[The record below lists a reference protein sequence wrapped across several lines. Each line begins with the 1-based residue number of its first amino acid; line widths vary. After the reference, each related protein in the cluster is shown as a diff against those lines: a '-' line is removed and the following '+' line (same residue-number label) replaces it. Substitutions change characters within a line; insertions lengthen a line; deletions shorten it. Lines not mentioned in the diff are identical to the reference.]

1 MAICYSAIASV
12 SRLAMLDRLNNGTLL
27 LASIILLLL
36 SVLLINIGH
45 QVLTPM
51 QSSQLLTD
59 PFLQLPTETTVRVV
73 WFTEFPGVDHQVAY
87 GERFSRIAIASTT
100 QMSRARE
107 DQKSR
112 VGNQTQDGQ
121 IYQNTT
127 ERNIWRHEAEVTG
140 LSQGTRIPYR
150 VTSVRANGEVVNSQV
165 FTLAPQPAPGRP
177 VKILLTSDHQLK
189 PMTAANL
196 QKVAE
201 TVGRVDA
208 VFFAGDLVNVPDR
221 ASEWFDDN
229 RGNAF
234 FPALQGRANYS
245 LEKNGV
251 TTNYT
256 GGELIQHAPLFPA
269 IGNHEVMGR
278 WDRESS
284 LNDQF
289 NNSYPRAAAA
299 EIAQQLNITV
309 SKDWL
314 QDRSFNT
321 NTYEEIFTLPQHL
334 PGSDVSG
341 EPGERYSHYSGDIGE
356 KYYAVTFGDLRL
368 VVPYITN
375 MWRTPSLGKQ
385 AKGRFR
391 ESDRDL
397 QNLVDWG
404 YGQHIF
410 EPIKRGSPQYN
421 WLKSELE
428 SREFQQAKYK
438 IVMFHHSP
446 HSLGE
451 NVVPAY
457 TDPVQEIDRD
467 AAGNIEAVRYE
478 YPKEADY
485 IIRDVMPLLESA
497 GVQLVFC
504 GHSHLWN
511 RFISPS
517 GMHFLETSNVGNSYS
532 AFLDKQRSVPAG
544 YREEYVATGD
554 PNGLEPVVPT
564 IAPLRGEDGR
574 VLPYIASNDITVFS
588 ILDTGNGVVSSYYFD
603 TRQPDGD
610 VVKFDQFRLGRYS

>member
-1 MAICYSAIASV
+1 M
-12 SRLAMLDRLNNGTLL
+12 T
-27 LASIILLLL
+27 
-36 SVLLINIGH
+36 
-45 QVLTPM
+45 
-51 QSSQLLTD
+51 
-59 PFLQLPTETTVRVV
+59 
-73 WFTEFPGVDHQVAY
+73 
-87 GERFSRIAIASTT
+87 
-100 QMSRARE
+100 
-107 DQKSR
+107 
-112 VGNQTQDGQ
+112 
-121 IYQNTT
+121 
-127 ERNIWRHEAEVTG
+127 
-140 LSQGTRIPYR
+140 QGTRLPYR

-165 FTLAPQPAPGRP
+165 FTLAPQPAPRMP

-208 VFFAGDLVNVPDR
+208 VFFAGDLVNIPDR

-234 FPALQGRANYS
+234 FPTLQGRANYS

-256 GGELIQHAPLFPA
+256 GGELIQHAPLFGA

-299 EIAQQLNITV
+299 QIAQQLNIKV

-314 QDRSFNT
+314 QDNSFNA
-321 NTYEEIFTLPQHL
+321 NTYEEIFTLPQNS
-334 PGSDVSG
+334 PGG
-341 EPGERYSHYSGDIGE
+341 EL
-356 KYYAVTFGDLRL
+356 YYAVTFGDLRL

-375 MWRTPSLGKQ
+375 MWRTPSLAKH

-397 QNLVDWG
+397 QNPVNWG

-438 IVMFHHSP
+438 IVMFHHPP

-451 NVVPAY
+451 NIVPAY
-457 TDPVQEIDRD
+457 TDPVQAIDRD
-467 AAGNIEAVRYE
+467 AAGNIQAVRYE
-478 YPKEADY
+478 YPKQADY

-497 GVQLVFC
+497 GVQLVFF

-511 RFISPS
+511 RFVSPS

-532 AFLDKQRSVPAG
+532 SSLDQQRSVPAG

-564 IAPLRGEDGR
+564 LAPLRGEDGR

-588 ILDTGNGVVSSYYFD
+588 ILDTVNGMVSSYYFD

-610 VVKFDQFRLGRYS
+610 VVKFDEFRLKVE